1 MIKKILKKKTSLAI
15 FTLLVIMIFGITIN
29 QSLAYFTAY
38 CDAWGSKTLSL
49 SRTTELNEDIVDNN
63 KEISIKNT
71 SEAIDIYT
79 RVKIF
84 FADDPRLT
92 VSVEDLGTD
101 NYWSYNESDEYWY
114 YTKPLSPQE
123 STEILK
129 ANVEAEIEEGMT
141 SSLEVI
147 VIHEYVT
154 ALYNEDGS
162 GNMNLSW
169 EYGLQGGN
177 E

>member
-15 FTLLVIMIFGITIN
+15 LTLLVIMIFGITIN

-101 NYWSYNESDEYWY
+101 N
-114 YTKPLSPQE
+114 
-123 STEILK
+123 
-129 ANVEAEIEEGMT
+129 
-141 SSLEVI
+141 
-147 VIHEYVT
+147 
-154 ALYNEDGS
+154 
-162 GNMNLSW
+162 
-169 EYGLQGGN
+169 
-177 E
+177 

>member
-1 MIKKILKKKTSLAI
+1 MKLLIFIL
-15 FTLLVIMIFGITIN
+15 
-29 QSLAYFTAY
+29 
-38 CDAWGSKTLSL
+38 
-49 SRTTELNEDIVDNN
+49 ELNI
-63 KEISIKNT
+63 
-71 SEAIDIYT
+71 
-79 RVKIF
+79 